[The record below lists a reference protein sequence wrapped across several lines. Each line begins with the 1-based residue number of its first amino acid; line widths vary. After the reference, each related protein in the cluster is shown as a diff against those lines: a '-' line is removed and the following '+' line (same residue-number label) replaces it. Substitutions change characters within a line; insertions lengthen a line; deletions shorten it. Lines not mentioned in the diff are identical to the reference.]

1 MNRKPLVS
9 GIIIFLNG
17 EKFIRDAIESVFA
30 QTYENWELLLV
41 DDGSTDSSTAIA
53 QDYADRYPE
62 RIRYLEHPNHQNR
75 GMSAT
80 RNLGIKHARGDYIAF
95 LDSDDVWLPA
105 KLAEQVHLMDAH
117 PEAAMIYGR
126 TQIWY
131 SWTGQPEDMH
141 RDCMFDLGVAP
152 DTLVQPPTLLLLLL
166 ENKVQTP
173 TTCNVLVR
181 REVFE
186 RYGGFQE
193 AFRGMFED
201 QAFFTKV
208 CLNVSIFVAD
218 ACWARY
224 RQHPESCC
232 AVAERTGA
240 DYAARLPL
248 LRWMNDYFTAQQ
260 VTDQRV
266 WKALHRELWPYQH
279 PTLHRL
285 RCRTREWAWQLEYYR
300 KRLAGR
306 VWGARVR

>member
-1 MNRKPLVS
+1 MNNKAMVS
-9 GIIIFLNG
+9 SIIIFFNG
-17 EKFIRDAIESVFA
+17 EKFIGAAIESIFA
-30 QTYENWELLLV
+30 QNYENWELLLV
-41 DDGSTDSSTAIA
+41 DDGSTDGSTAIA
-53 QDYADRYPE
+53 QAYAADYPDRV
-62 RIRYLEHPNHQNR
+62 RYLEHPDHQNR
-75 GMSAT
+75 GMSAA

-95 LDSDDVWLPA
+95 LDADDIWLPH
-105 KLAEQVHLMDAH
+105 KLAEQVSMIDAH

-131 SWTGQPEDMH
+131 SWTGRVEDAQ
-141 RDCMFDLGVAP
+141 RDCMLDLGVTP

-173 TTCNVLVR
+173 TTCNALVR

-186 RYGGFQE
+186 RYGGFQD

-208 CLNVSIFVAD
+208 CLNAPVFVAN

-232 AVAERTGA
+232 AVAERTGT
-240 DYAARLPL
+240 DYMARLPL
-248 LRWMNDYFTAQQ
+248 LRWMNDYFTIQA
-260 VTDQRV
+260 VSDRRV
-266 WKALHRELWPYQH
+266 WKALYRELWPYQH

-285 RCRTREWAWQLEYYR
+285 RGKMQVWVWQLEYYG
-300 KRLAGR
+300 KLLAGR
-306 VWGARVR
+306 I